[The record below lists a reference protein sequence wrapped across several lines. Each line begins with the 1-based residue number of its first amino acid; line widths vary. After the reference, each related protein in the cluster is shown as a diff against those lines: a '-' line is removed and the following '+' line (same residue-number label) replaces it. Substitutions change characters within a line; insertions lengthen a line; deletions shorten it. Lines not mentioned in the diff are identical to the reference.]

1 MTWVGT
7 AIVVVK
13 TVILLLG
20 SGITYIAYKAYRRTG
35 TPSLRVLGV
44 GFGVITLGAFL
55 AGIAHQVLSVSI
67 EMGVLINSVLVAIG
81 LAIVMYSLYLERGG
95 PP

>member
-1 MTWVGT
+1 MWTGP

-35 TPSLRVLGV
+35 TPSLRALGI
-44 GFGVITLGAFL
+44 GFGVITFGALL
-55 AGIAHQVLSVSI
+55 AGIAHQILSVSLELGI
-67 EMGVLINSVLVAIG
+67 LINSVLVAIG
-81 LAIVMYSLYLERGG
+81 LAIIMYSLYLERR
-95 PP
+95 